1 MHCSPLNLHAVQ
13 ISWDLHRARPSDK
26 ATLIVFLLFLP
37 PSPRLLSVYLALD
50 VWKLQNSVWK
60 QDQVGGQ
67 ESVLRVGGP
76 GAPVSNPPCLGVRE
90 GGAAKSSCLSDLLAI

>member
-1 MHCSPLNLHAVQ
+1 MYFSPLNLRAVQ
-13 ISWDLHRARPSDK
+13 ISRDLHGAHISDK

-37 PSPRLLSVYLALD
+37 PSPRFLSVYLALD

-67 ESVLRVGGP
+67 ESVLRAGGP
-76 GAPVSNPPCLGVRE
+76 GAPVSNPPCLRVWE
-90 GGAAKSSCLSDLLAI
+90 GGSAKSSCLRDLLAI

>member
-1 MHCSPLNLHAVQ
+1 MQFRFPGTYTACVYQ
-13 ISWDLHRARPSDK
+13 IKPTNCVPSFS
-26 ATLIVFLLFLP
+26 APFPHF
-37 PSPRLLSVYLALD
+37 LSVYLALD

-76 GAPVSNPPCLGVRE
+76 GAPVSNPPCLRVWERGVCQ
-90 GGAAKSSCLSDLLAI
+90 K

>member
-1 MHCSPLNLHAVQ
+1 MC
-13 ISWDLHRARPSDK
+13 ISDK

-37 PSPRLLSVYLALD
+37 PSPHFLSVYLALD

-76 GAPVSNPPCLGVRE
+76 GAPVSNPPCLAVWE
-90 GGAAKSSCLSDLLAI
+90 GGSAKSCCLRDLLAI